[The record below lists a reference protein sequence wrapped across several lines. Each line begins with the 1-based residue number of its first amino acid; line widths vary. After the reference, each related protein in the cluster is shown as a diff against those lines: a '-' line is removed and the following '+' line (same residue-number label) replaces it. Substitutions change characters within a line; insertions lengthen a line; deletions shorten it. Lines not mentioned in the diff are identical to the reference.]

1 MRPADTNAASSRTSL
16 GEASPGKVA
25 GPEPPDQR
33 HLPKAFLIRPA
44 PAETWT
50 AASRTRLRTIP
61 VPRGVNAGPC
71 VRSQSCERLCG
82 PPCVVDTRASSDGG
96 VVTARFN
103 ASRQLNV
110 NDPQRAAIADSYD
123 RYYASG
129 VYDARYP
136 RPNPATFR
144 SVLRLA
150 GAAARVLDFGAG
162 SGRYALPILHAT
174 DAFVCAYDI
183 SADACRAVERRA
195 TSAGVG
201 TERLLTT
208 PSLDAARSAGPYD
221 LVISLFGVLS
231 HIEAAEDRIDALNSM
246 RSMLTGHGRLLLTV
260 PNAVRRLPLHT
271 CSPGQVSE
279 GRGEPCLRACI
290 RRHYPSAR
298 QVTYRHTLED
308 TERPFPYYL
317 YSRRQL
323 ASELAAAGFALE
335 LLEADSVLPERK
347 LVRSPAL
354 APVDDFLRLVLP
366 SWAGYGLRATC
377 RAGRP

>member
-1 MRPADTNAASSRTSL
+1 
-16 GEASPGKVA
+16 
-25 GPEPPDQR
+25 
-33 HLPKAFLIRPA
+33 
-44 PAETWT
+44 
-50 AASRTRLRTIP
+50 
-61 VPRGVNAGPC
+61 
-71 VRSQSCERLCG
+71 
-82 PPCVVDTRASSDGG
+82 VVDTHASLDGG
-96 VVTARFN
+96 AVRTRPFAT
-103 ASRQLNV
+103 RQLNV
-110 NDPQRAAIADSYD
+110 NELHRAPIAESYD

-136 RPNPATFR
+136 RPNSATYR

-150 GAAARVLDFGAG
+150 GTAGRILDFGAG
-162 SGRYALPILHAT
+162 SGRYALPILRAT

-183 SADACRAVERRA
+183 SADACSALERRA
-195 TSAGVG
+195 SSAGVG
-201 TERLLTT
+201 SDRLLTT
-208 PSLDAARSAGPYD
+208 PSLDAAQSAGPYD

-260 PNAVRRLPLHT
+260 PNAVRRFPLHT
-271 CSPGQVSE
+271 SSPRQVSE
-279 GRGEPCLRACI
+279 GRDEPYLRAWR

-308 TERPFPYYL
+308 AQRPFPYYL

-323 ASELAAAGFALE
+323 ASELAAADFALE
-335 LLEADSVLPERK
+335 LLEADSMLPERN

-354 APVDDFLRLVLP
+354 APVDDFLRLLLP

-377 RAGRP
+377 RVGRS

>member
-1 MRPADTNAASSRTSL
+1 MSGRAR
-16 GEASPGKVA
+16 
-25 GPEPPDQR
+25 
-33 HLPKAFLIRPA
+33 
-44 PAETWT
+44 
-50 AASRTRLRTIP
+50 
-61 VPRGVNAGPC
+61 
-71 VRSQSCERLCG
+71 RSQSCERLCG
-82 PPCVVDTRASSDGG
+82 PQYVVDTHASSDGG
-96 VVTARFN
+96 AVTTRRDAT
-103 ASRQLNV
+103 RQLNL
-110 NDPQRAAIADSYD
+110 NDLQLAPIADSYD

-136 RPNPATFR
+136 RPNSATYR
-144 SVLRLA
+144 SVLRL
-150 GAAARVLDFGAG
+150 GGTAARILDFGAG

-183 SADACRAVERRA
+183 SADACRALERRA
-195 TSAGVG
+195 SSVGVG
-201 TERLLTT
+201 SERLLTT

-221 LVISLFGVLS
+221 VVIALFGVLS

-260 PNAVRRLPLHT
+260 PNAVRRFPLHT
-271 CSPGQVSE
+271 SSPRQVSE
-279 GRGEPCLRACI
+279 GRGAPYLRAWM
-290 RRHYPSAR
+290 RRRYPSAR

-308 TERPFPYYL
+308 AQRPFPYYL

-335 LLEADSVLPERK
+335 LLEADSILPERN

-354 APVDDFLRLVLP
+354 APVDDILRLLLP

-377 RAGRP
+377 RVARP